1 MNWKLLFQLFATNLL
16 HKPLHAIAM
25 QFKVILNIFFMKCD
39 CKDRFLDVKIRQ
51 HNDSV
56 IQPQLEIKAFH
67 HNATSVQQF
76 IYHDKL

>member
-1 MNWKLLFQLFATNLL
+1 
-16 HKPLHAIAM
+16 
-25 QFKVILNIFFMKCD
+25 MKCD
-39 CKDRFLDVKIRQ
+39 CKDRFLDVKIHQ

>member
-1 MNWKLLFQLFATNLL
+1 
-16 HKPLHAIAM
+16 
-25 QFKVILNIFFMKCD
+25 MKCD

-56 IQPQLEIKAFH
+56 IQPQLEIKALH